1 MAKKEEVKKEE
12 VKKETEATVETK
24 VVKGGKVVAL
34 PIDPLNK
41 KDTIVKVT
49 INGKTTEV
57 RRGVQETVSKE
68 VYEML
73 VISGYVVEG

>member
-1 MAKKEEVKKEE
+1 MAKKEE

-57 RRGVQETVSKE
+57 RRGVQETVSEE

>member
-1 MAKKEEVKKEE
+1 MAKKEEVKKET
-12 VKKETEATVETK
+12 ETTVETK
-24 VVKGGKVVAL
+24 AVKGGKVVAL

-57 RRGVQETVSKE
+57 RRGVQETVSEE